1 MFFIANDTKNIFNQ
15 EYNGQNNFISF
26 FIFIYQNFNM
36 NMNIIMAIAIKVN
49 IVINDKRISK
59 MERKKEKKSK
69 RN

>member
-1 MFFIANDTKNIFNQ
+1 MFFIGNDTKNIFNQ

-26 FIFIYQNFNM
+26 FILICQNFNM
-36 NMNIIMAIAIKVN
+36 NINIIMTITMKDN
-49 IVINDKRISK
+49 IVINNKRISK